1 LKIDFLNL
9 KKMRNQE
16 IKRKHKNLPVKLVST
31 YTQVDDQ
38 WVSVADSNNYTTMG
52 KNPSFLE
59 LACNQYNHTMVWK
72 TRLESPSLCGFR
84 GLEG

>member
-1 LKIDFLNL
+1 LIFLIFKKLEFKKSKGKKKI
-9 KKMRNQE
+9 Q
-16 IKRKHKNLPVKLVST
+16 PVKLVSI
-31 YTQVDDQ
+31 YTQVDNQ

-52 KNPSFLE
+52 KNPSFRE
-59 LACNQYNHTMVWK
+59 VACNQYNHTMVWK